1 MDKLDMIMSAF
12 QVEKAV
18 DDKSAD
24 IDTQKVEQKQK
35 DDFKVADKVEVTQK
49 TMEDVNDE
57 QTESNNEERED

>member
-12 QVEKAV
+12 EVEKAV

>member
-1 MDKLDMIMSAF
+1 MIMSAF
-12 QVEKAV
+12 EVEKSA

-49 TMEDVNDE
+49 TMEDIVDE
-57 QTESNNEERED
+57 QTESKNEESED

>member
-12 QVEKAV
+12 EVEKSA

-24 IDTQKVEQKQK
+24 IDTKEVEQKQK

-49 TMEDVNDE
+49 TMEEIVDE
-57 QTESNNEERED
+57 QTESKNEESEE